1 MSLRPSVV
9 SRNTVAL
16 TKLAY
21 LDDKEE
27 NRAELERTLL
37 HALPLNSKSRKT
49 EPAGLLRYAVNTLGG
64 AAGIYG
70 LYKGIRE
77 GNFDKAGLSALG
89 LGALGVGNLLSDN
102 IVADYRMYDP
112 EYAAAQKKLDELEND
127 PSKKDYYLDI
137 FSTLDKYDSPEL
149 IRQSILLKDK
159 QLSRQPYTTT
169 RTKTSEAPVTP
180 DPSAGGVSEALKNV
194 LGAID
199 YKKLGLIAGGG
210 LGLYGGAKLFKY
222 LTNDHSP
229 GYVKY
234 PTYDME
240 RASINRAL
248 HSLERDSPTS
258 YNDIVRH
265 IARFDYDSPS
275 DAEGAAKEKKSLQ
288 EQANKLKELAEYRQ
302 SELGKSVGESSGL
315 RKELDKLTGE
325 SANLR
330 KELDRA
336 TSDKSRYE
344 ADIVKSKKDLEDL
357 VTTQRERDAIFKRR
371 ALMALGAATIAG
383 TAGGYAYARHRRSKR
398 ERGDAE

>member
-1 MSLRPSVV
+1 MSLRPSAV

-21 LDDKEE
+21 LDDREE

-37 HALPLNSKSRKT
+37 HSLPLNSKNRKT
-49 EPAGLLRYAVNTLGG
+49 EPASLLRKVVNTLGG

-77 GNFDKAGLSALG
+77 GDFGKAGLSALG

-127 PSKKDYYLDI
+127 PEKKDYYLDI
-137 FSTLDKYDSPEL
+137 FSTLDKYDNPE
-149 IRQSILLKDK
+149 IIQQSILLKDK

-180 DPSAGGVSEALKNV
+180 DTSAGGVSEALKNV

-210 LGLYGGAKLFKY
+210 LTLYGGAKLFKH
-222 LTNDHSP
+222 LTNDRSS

-234 PTYDME
+234 PTYDRE

-248 HSLERDSPTS
+248 RTLERDNPSS
-258 YNDIVRH
+258 YNDIIRQ
-265 IARFDYDSPS
+265 IARFDYESPS
-275 DAEGAAKEKKSLQ
+275 AAETAAVEKKSLQ

-302 SELGKSVGESSGL
+302 SELGKSVGESS
-315 RKELDKLTGE
+315 D
-325 SANLR
+325 LR
-330 KELDRA
+330 KELDRV
-336 TSDKSRYE
+336 TLDKSRYE
-344 ADIVKSKKDLEDL
+344 SDLVKSKKDLEDL
-357 VTTQRERDAIFKRR
+357 VAAQKERDAIFKRR

-398 ERGDAE
+398 ERGDNK